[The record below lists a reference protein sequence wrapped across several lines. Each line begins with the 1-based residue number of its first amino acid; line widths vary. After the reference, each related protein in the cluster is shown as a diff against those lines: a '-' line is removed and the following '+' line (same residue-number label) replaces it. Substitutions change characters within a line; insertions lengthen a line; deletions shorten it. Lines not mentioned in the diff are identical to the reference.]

1 MPSNSNESVWRR
13 SASSGGVPPG
23 AEADVRLTDA
33 LSRLPEVPV
42 PSNFTARVMN
52 AIDLAE
58 AAEARKAGRFQ
69 WRILWPRLVGATAL
83 FLLAG
88 VLTLHQFGTSH
99 HPVSLAKNMVQVAS
113 APAQPS
119 VEALE
124 NWDAIQVM
132 SHPASADGELLAAL
146 Q

>member
-1 MPSNSNESVWRR
+1 
-13 SASSGGVPPG
+13 
-23 AEADVRLTDA
+23 
-33 LSRLPEVPV
+33 LSRLPDVPV

-58 AAEARKAGRFQ
+58 AAEARNTGSGFR
-69 WRILWPRLVGATAL
+69 WRLLWPRLVGATAIC
-83 FLLAG
+83 LLTG
-88 VLTLHQFGTSH
+88 VLAIHQFGTSH
-99 HPVSLAKNMVQVAS
+99 QPALLAKNLAQVAS
-113 APAQPS
+113 APTQPS